1 VSDSIQYC
9 TFFLGE
15 FLFGLEVGQVRE
27 VLRAQRITRVP
38 LAPAM
43 FSGLINLRGQ
53 IITAVDL
60 RQRLQLNTAR
70 SVPGSVNLIV
80 QVNKGTVS
88 FLVDGVSEV
97 VDVER
102 RALEPLPETLRGV
115 ARQLVKGVHR
125 LPTQLLLIL
134 LPERVLDLQIV

>member
-43 FSGLINLRGQ
+43 FSGLINFRGQ

-115 ARQLVKGVHR
+115 ARQLVKGVHK

>member
-1 VSDSIQYC
+1 VNDSLQFC

-15 FLFGLEVGQVRE
+15 LLFGVEVAQVRE

-43 FSGLINLRGQ
+43 ICGLINLRGQ

-60 RQRLQLNTAR
+60 RQRLQLSTAR

-97 VDVER
+97 VTVER
-102 RALEPLPETLRGV
+102 RNLEPLPETLRGV
-115 ARQLVKGVHR
+115 ARQLVKGVYK
-125 LPTQLLLIL
+125 LPAQLLLIL
-134 LPERVLDLQIV
+134 HPERVLDLQIV

>member
-1 VSDSIQYC
+1 MSDSIQYC

-115 ARQLVKGVHR
+115 ARQLVKGVHK

>member
-1 VSDSIQYC
+1 MSDSIQYC

-70 SVPGSVNLIV
+70 SVPGSVNVIV

-88 FLVDGVSEV
+88 FLVDGMSEV

-115 ARQLVKGVHR
+115 ARQLVKGVHK
-125 LPTQLLLIL
+125 LPKQLLLIL
-134 LPERVLDLQIV
+134 FPERVLDLQIV

>member
-70 SVPGSVNLIV
+70 SVPGSVNVIV

-88 FLVDGVSEV
+88 FLVDGMSEV

-115 ARQLVKGVHR
+115 ARQLVKGVHK
-125 LPTQLLLIL
+125 LPKQLLLIL
-134 LPERVLDLQIV
+134 FPERVLDLQIV

>member
-1 VSDSIQYC
+1 MNDSLQFC

-15 FLFGLEVGQVRE
+15 LLFGVEVAQVRE

-43 FSGLINLRGQ
+43 ICGLINLRGQ

-60 RQRLQLNTAR
+60 RQRLQLSTAR

-97 VDVER
+97 VTVER
-102 RALEPLPETLRGV
+102 RNLEPLPETLRGV
-115 ARQLVKGVHR
+115 ARQLVKGVYK
-125 LPTQLLLIL
+125 LPAQLLLIL
-134 LPERVLDLQIV
+134 HPERVLDLQIV

>member
-115 ARQLVKGVHR
+115 ARQLVKGVHK

>member
-1 VSDSIQYC
+1 MSDSIQYC

-70 SVPGSVNLIV
+70 SVSGSVNVIV

-88 FLVDGVSEV
+88 FLVDGMSEV

-115 ARQLVKGVHR
+115 ARQLVKGVHK
-125 LPTQLLLIL
+125 LPKQLLLIL
-134 LPERVLDLQIV
+134 FPERVLDLQIV

>member
-1 VSDSIQYC
+1 MQFC

-15 FLFGLEVGQVRE
+15 FLFGVDVAQVRE

-60 RQRLQLNTAR
+60 RRRLQLDNAQ
-70 SVPGSVNLIV
+70 SVPGSVNLILHV
-80 QVNKGTVS
+80 AKGTVS
-88 FLVDGVSEV
+88 FLVDDVSEV
-97 VDVER
+97 VDVPQ
-102 RALEPLPETLRGV
+102 ALDPVPETLSGV
-115 ARQLVKGVHR
+115 ARLLVKGVHK
-125 LPTQLLLIL
+125 LPKQLLLIIN
-134 LPERVLDLQIV
+134 PERVLDPQAV

>member
-70 SVPGSVNLIV
+70 SVSGSVNVIV

-88 FLVDGVSEV
+88 FLVDGMSEV

-115 ARQLVKGVHR
+115 ARQLVKGVHK
-125 LPTQLLLIL
+125 LPKQLLLIL
-134 LPERVLDLQIV
+134 FPERVLDLQIV

>member
-1 VSDSIQYC
+1 MSDSLQYC
-9 TFFLGE
+9 TFFLSE
-15 FLFGLEVGQVRE
+15 FLFGVEVGQVRE

-60 RQRLQLNTAR
+60 RQRLQMNTAR
-70 SVPGSVNLIV
+70 SMPGSVNLIV
-80 QVNKGTVS
+80 QVNKSTVS

-97 VDVER
+97 VDLER
-102 RALEPLPETLRGV
+102 RTLDPLPETLRGV
-115 ARQLVKGVHR
+115 ARQLVKGVHK
-125 LPTQLLLIL
+125 LPSQLLLIL
-134 LPERVLDLQIV
+134 NPEKVLDLQAV